1 MLAKYRSGALP
12 KAFKIIP
19 TLSNWEEIIYL
30 TNPDEWSN
38 QAMYQA
44 TRIFASNLKEK
55 MAQRYAQFHA
65 CGSAVAPVTTPT
77 HKTLNRL
84 VLERAQLLQPGVVP
98 AHSPRL

>member
-19 TLSNWEEIIYL
+19 TLSNWEEILYL

-55 MAQRYAQFHA
+55 MAQRYAHFHA
-65 CGSAVAPVTTPT
+65 CGSAAAATTLT
-77 HKTLNRL
+77 HKTPNCL
-84 VLERAQLLQPGVVP
+84 VLERAQLLQPGAVP
-98 AHSPRL
+98 AHSPGL